1 MARQKSVEM
10 LDIYFKIDCLNE
22 EKYMGR
28 PNLLRVATKI
38 AKFENPDIVLETL
51 RSVLKGRVNN
61 LTDGQ

>member
-38 AKFENPDIVLETL
+38 AKFENPDIVL
-51 RSVLKGRVNN
+51 
-61 LTDGQ
+61 